1 MQDPVITPTLLAE
14 AGIKIPEDQVADL
27 VDHLNAELEERIGE
41 EITNSLDDDKL
52 EELVELQKTAD
63 DEAVSKWLEA
73 NVPELG
79 DIVQDEIDILIGEI
93 SENSEGFSQE

>member
-27 VDHLNAELEERIGE
+27 IDHLNAELEERIGE

-63 DEAVSKWLEA
+63 DEAISKWLEA

-93 SENSEGFSQE
+93 SENAEGFSQE

>member
-1 MQDPVITPTLLAE
+1 MQDPVNTPTLLAE

-27 VDHLNAELEERIGE
+27 LDHLNAELEERIGE

-79 DIVQDEIDILIGEI
+79 DIIQDEIDILIGEI
-93 SENSEGFSQE
+93 SENAEGFSQA